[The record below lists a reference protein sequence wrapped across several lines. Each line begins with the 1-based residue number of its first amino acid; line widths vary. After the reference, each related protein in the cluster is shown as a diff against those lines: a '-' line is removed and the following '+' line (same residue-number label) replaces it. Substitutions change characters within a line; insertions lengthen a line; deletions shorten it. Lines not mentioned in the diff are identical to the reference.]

1 MTKAQKEKAERLM
14 LKQMIDTNPKLKA
27 FLDANID
34 NDDVTMAEAI
44 KPVIETKLKES
55 FNKGVLTG
63 FSGAYLGMYEK
74 AKTKDTLQEVLNM
87 LRAEAD
93 SVRAKLGL
101 SDVDTLEEEIKA
113 NAEE

>member
-1 MTKAQKEKAERLM
+1 MTKAQREKAERLM

-44 KPVIETKLKES
+44 EPVIEAKLKES
-55 FNKGVLTG
+55 FDKGVLTG
-63 FSGAYLGMYEK
+63 FGGAYLGMYEK
-74 AKTKDTLQEVLNM
+74 AKTKTTLQEVLDM
-87 LRAEAD
+87 LKAEAD
-93 SVRAKLGL
+93 NVRAKLGL